1 MREKIQHV
9 SWWTAQGVI
18 RELMEEHYDE
28 VVTLKGLMKL
38 NPRWDAY
45 ESLDDGGKLLSI
57 IATADGKPAGYS
69 LNIIDQHLHYA
80 DLMVAQNDVLFV
92 AQRYRNSSLGLK
104 IMSRTKE
111 LARKSGAELM
121 LWHAKPGT
129 PLNAILMRRSRV
141 QDIVYS
147 DEL

>member
-1 MREKIQHV
+1 MREQIQRV

-18 RELMEEHYDE
+18 RTLMEEHYDE
-28 VVTLKGLMKL
+28 VVTLKRLMHL

-45 ESLDDGGKLLSI
+45 DALDDAGHLVSI

-80 DLMVAQNDVLFV
+80 DLTVMQNDVLFV
-92 AQRYRNSSLGLK
+92 AKRYRNSSLGLK

-111 LARKSGAELM
+111 LARRAGAELM
-121 LWHAKPGT
+121 LWHAKPDT
-129 PLNAILMRRSRV
+129 PLDSILKRRSRV
-141 QDIVYS
+141 QDIVYA

>member
-1 MREKIQHV
+1 MREAIQRV
-9 SWWTAQGVI
+9 SWYTAKGVI

-45 ESLDDGGKLLSI
+45 DALEDDDKLISI
-57 IATADGKPAGYS
+57 IASSDGKPAGYS

-80 DLMVAQNDVLFV
+80 DLTVAQNDVLFV

-111 LARKSGAELM
+111 LARKAGAELM
-121 LWHAKPGT
+121 LWHAKPDT
-129 PLNAILMRRSRV
+129 PLDQILKRRSRV
-141 QDIVYS
+141 QDIVYA